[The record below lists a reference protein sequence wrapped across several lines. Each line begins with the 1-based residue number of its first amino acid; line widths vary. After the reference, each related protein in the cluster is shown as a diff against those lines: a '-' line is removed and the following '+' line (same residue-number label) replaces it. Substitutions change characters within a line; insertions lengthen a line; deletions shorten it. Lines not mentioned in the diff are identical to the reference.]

1 MLIRNLL
8 LNITP
13 NSSDISQ
20 KLRVLR
26 AKAELPYSFFFFLFL
41 KSDVLSSFQAFFSLF
56 PSYLTTPSVRRTLLG
71 FSAD

>member
-26 AKAELPYSFFFFLFL
+26 AEAELPYSFFFLFL
-41 KSDVLSSFQAFFSLF
+41 KSDVLSSFQAFFSLL